1 MEEFHTFET
10 QCQLKSSLTV
20 DTAQHHLSAVL
31 MASCLAAALL
41 PLLPASRPLCVAH
54 ISCSAPDPITIT
66 PARGGNVSLLRRD
79 IARQW
84 AIRDNFSEAQARP
97 RANIGLYDYALP
109 PPSPLPSCNLCAPR
123 PAPSP
128 RLLSLSSS
136 PPVES
141 PIPSPS
147 FPPPSLPPRC
157 LSSDCPVVSN
167 TRTGALSRAMT
178 K

>member
-10 QCQLKSSLTV
+10 QCQLKGSLTV

-109 PPSPLPSCNLCAPR
+109 PPSPGI
-123 PAPSP
+123 
-128 RLLSLSSS
+128 RLLFISTYALAQC
-136 PPVES
+136 PCKPNLGES
-141 PIPSPS
+141 
-147 FPPPSLPPRC
+147 
-157 LSSDCPVVSN
+157 
-167 TRTGALSRAMT
+167 GSRL
-178 K
+178 KVRP